1 MRGGR
6 RRDGRPRPS
15 EKREGPQK
23 SNAPRAGRYLLY
35 SFGDQITRTR
45 RTASRAVRSASA
57 VAGTAPVTVT
67 INVKENPKLETAYG
81 EPLATA
87 SKEEFSKDSI
97 PQPKNSVNRK
107 FSISSENSSDIAYL
121 AAVERTD
128 LTDREILAMALEGA
142 VQSGQEYAVVVEEVD
157 SMARKNNKLINANK
171 AITVYPRSQ
180 LIQDIENAIIGH
192 RLLDITKKG
201 EHLFAGGRGA
211 NSQAAIRKDVL
222 EKNIAYFWA
231 NVKWENE
238 KSKNNST
245 QEPQMPSAI
254 RFALEKAG
262 YIDQNGRIKD
272 MQETDGS
279 STRKNSLSEK
289 TSDTA
294 YLSAVERGDMETAIR
309 ETSPLRNEGEH
320 GVGTG
325 VLNRPKKREGPQK
338 SNAPR
343 AGRCLLYSFG
353 DQITRTRRTA
363 SSAVRSASAVAG
375 TAPVTSK
382 MV

>member
-1 MRGGR
+1 M
-6 RRDGRPRPS
+6 
-15 EKREGPQK
+15 
-23 SNAPRAGRYLLY
+23 
-35 SFGDQITRTR
+35 
-45 RTASRAVRSASA
+45 
-57 VAGTAPVTVT
+57 
-67 INVKENPKLETAYG
+67 ETAYG

-325 VLNRPKKREGPQK
+325 VLDRPKKREGPQK

-343 AGRCLLYSFG
+343 AGRYLLYSFG

-363 SSAVRSASAVAG
+363 SRAVRSASAVAG